1 MRPGAASALWTLRQ
15 KLRICEST
23 SMTPILCTGNVS
35 TVALQR
41 SFHKD
46 TLKISSLS
54 KWVSSESRY
63 EPPCA
68 KLASC
73 SFERHYT
80 VLLTNSCPAATRF
93 LRTPIKADTK
103 SIGRVFV
110 ERTLERH
117 CRNLNEH
124 KSSKESYLYFLQIQG
139 SGYRV
144 HRAEA
149 APGLTHVEASRW
161 QGATSICET

>member
-1 MRPGAASALWTLRQ
+1 
-15 KLRICEST
+15 
-23 SMTPILCTGNVS
+23 MTPILCTGNVS

-54 KWVSSESRY
+54 KWASSESRY

-73 SFERHYT
+73 SLERHYT
-80 VLLTNSCPAATRF
+80 VLLTNSCSAATRF

-110 ERTLERH
+110 ERTLECH

-124 KSSKESYLYFLQIQG
+124 KSSKESYLYFLQILRFWISRPQSRSRLG
-139 SGYRV
+139 SHARGSQPLAGSHPRNAK
-144 HRAEA
+144 HEPRFI
-149 APGLTHVEASRW
+149 RR
-161 QGATSICET
+161 

>member
-1 MRPGAASALWTLRQ
+1 
-15 KLRICEST
+15 
-23 SMTPILCTGNVS
+23 MTPILCTGNVS

-54 KWVSSESRY
+54 KWASSESRY

-73 SFERHYT
+73 LLEHHYT

-149 APGLTHVEASRW
+149 ASGLTHAEASRW
-161 QGATSICET
+161 PGAIQKTRNMNPAS